1 MSSFKRPYDGWP
13 TDPIKRTTQGGDVR
27 ATNVKHKS
35 YPSSANAS
43 EFYREQK
50 MLFPNLAPRF
60 QQPRAAPQAPRRDP
74 NDRPVQPQRPTA
86 REHEIDDEHYTFL
99 SLSIPQRGVYTFLEL
114 PAPEREDSKSANR
127 IASRPLPRHI
137 YVQTSK
143 TSKTG
148 LDQII
153 PIIERY
159 AYFSVDA
166 KLTNGD
172 ALNDLGVGVLGWF
185 SDWVSGCDHL
195 FFILVQC
202 FVHQKVAQT
211 LAIKLIM
218 SAQGPSSN
226 RHGRMVSSMAS
237 KTAWMLR
244 GTGKMVHSIPAS
256 TIQPASA
263 EVSSESG
270 FEVLCGYNW
279 HEDEKTISVPGGPPK
294 WAPLPLPATLSP
306 NSDHRNMDQVTT
318 QVPVHPFEPVFQA
331 MSITNPDMRLDE
343 VDIIVNRNSLR
354 KLLDFVSGKQQY
366 AFRMDLHMVKDT
378 LFICRRERN
387 FGSLVHGP
395 HDPG

>member
-1 MSSFKRPYDGWP
+1 
-13 TDPIKRTTQGGDVR
+13 
-27 ATNVKHKS
+27 
-35 YPSSANAS
+35 
-43 EFYREQK
+43 
-50 MLFPNLAPRF
+50 
-60 QQPRAAPQAPRRDP
+60 
-74 NDRPVQPQRPTA
+74 
-86 REHEIDDEHYTFL
+86 
-99 SLSIPQRGVYTFLEL
+99 
-114 PAPEREDSKSANR
+114 
-127 IASRPLPRHI
+127 
-137 YVQTSK
+137 
-143 TSKTG
+143 
-148 LDQII
+148 
-153 PIIERY
+153 
-159 AYFSVDA
+159 
-166 KLTNGD
+166 
-172 ALNDLGVGVLGWF
+172 
-185 SDWVSGCDHL
+185 
-195 FFILVQC
+195 
-202 FVHQKVAQT
+202 
-211 LAIKLIM
+211 
-218 SAQGPSSN
+218 
-226 RHGRMVSSMAS
+226 MAS

-395 HDPG
+395 HDPGFGHSFEDAFTKTEEELKSSGGHHRVIRYRLGQLNCIVRFEVDAYYEDSDESNSASTSPQALEDAINLMAHLDLNQAPPQSAMKGATMVVRRGTFVSSSKLAEIKLGKSAGAIPQLWFGRTPHLLTGKHDGGVVNSTRHTHEGLRFGEWEADNQDKLRKLVSLLAELKRVVSKTQGKAAILLCRHKGAPLQIFEAKNGIRVLPADILAKHWDLRELKGNQE